1 MDTSLNIAVDRLD
14 QAQKNL
20 IKQYLNEK
28 IKQVVEIDD
37 TDIIAE

>member
-1 MDTSLNIAVDRLD
+1 MDTSLNIDVDKLD